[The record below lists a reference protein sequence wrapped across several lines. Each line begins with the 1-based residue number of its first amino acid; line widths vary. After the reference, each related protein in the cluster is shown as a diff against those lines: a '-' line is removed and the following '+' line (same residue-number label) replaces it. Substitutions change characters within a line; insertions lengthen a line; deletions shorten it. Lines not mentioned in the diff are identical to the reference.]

1 MQYIV
6 LDLEWN
12 QPINYQNRI
21 YRLYGDRLVFEMIQ
35 IGAVRID
42 ENLNILDSISIPIQ
56 PTCYTVIH
64 PRIRS
69 MTHLSTDTLSDAP
82 YFEEAMEQFV
92 SWCGEDYVL
101 LTWGCDDV
109 SVLQQNLDFF
119 EIHPDL
125 PTLYDIQPLFVKE
138 FSLNNRMGLKSA
150 MELMN
155 IAPDDDRY
163 FHNAQ
168 YDAYYTALVFT
179 HLKNPQDVLS
189 YPQKPKPLFHQEAA
203 VKPRKGDL
211 FESIE
216 KGLESIQA
224 TSPYCTVCGKPCTL
238 DGRYIPQSRDRLIG
252 LAKCQKH
259 GTMLVRVT
267 FRTAPD
273 GMYTMQVK
281 TAKASRSNIAYIHT
295 KQFQMQETPDQPSA
309 EGGQSIPTATLD
321 ASLL

>member
-42 ENLNILDSISIPIQ
+42 EHMNILDSISIPIQ
-56 PTCYTVIH
+56 PSCYTVIH

-69 MTHLSTDTLSDAP
+69 MTHLTSDALADAP
-82 YFEEAMEQFV
+82 YFQEAMEQFV

-119 EIHPDL
+119 EVHPDL

-150 MELMN
+150 MELMSLT
-155 IAPDDDRY
+155 PEEDRY
-163 FHNAQ
+163 FHNALH
-168 YDAYYTALVFT
+168 DAYYTALVFT
-179 HLKNPQDVLS
+179 HLKNPEDVLS
-189 YPQKPKPLFHQEAA
+189 YPQTPKSLIHQEAD
-203 VKPRKGDL
+203 KPRKGDL

-224 TSPYCTVCGKPCTL
+224 NEPHCAVCAKVCAL
-238 DGRYIPQSRDRLIG
+238 DGCYVPQSRDRLIG
-252 LAKCQKH
+252 LAKCSRH
-259 GTMLVRVT
+259 GSMLVRIT

-273 GMYTMQVK
+273 GMYSMTVK
-281 TAKASRSNIAYIHT
+281 TSKASRSNIAYIHT
-295 KQFQMQETPDQPSA
+295 KQFQMQESTAQGT
-309 EGGQSIPTATLD
+309 EGLSDMPFVGSLD
-321 ASLL
+321 ESLL

>member
-1 MQYIV
+1 MQYII

-35 IGAVRID
+35 IGAVRVD

-56 PTCYTVIH
+56 PSCYTVIH

-69 MTHLSTDTLSDAP
+69 MTHLTRDNLADAP
-82 YFEEAMEQFV
+82 YFQEAMEQFV
-92 SWCGEDYVL
+92 NWCGEDYVL

-119 EIHPDL
+119 DVHPQL

-150 MELMN
+150 MELMSLE
-155 IAPDDDRY
+155 PEEDRY
-163 FHNAQ
+163 FHDALN
-168 YDAYYTALVFT
+168 DAYYTALVFT
-179 HLKNPQDVLS
+179 HLKNPSDILS
-189 YPQKPKPLFHQEAA
+189 YPQTPKPLIHQEAD
-203 VKPRKGDL
+203 KPRKGDL
-211 FESIE
+211 FESIQ

-224 TSPYCTVCGKPCTL
+224 GEPHCTVCGKVCVR
-238 DGRYIPQSRDRLIG
+238 DGAYIPQSSNRFIG
-252 LAKCQKH
+252 LAKCSKH
-259 GTMLVRVT
+259 GTMLVRVQ
-267 FRTAPD
+267 FKTATD

-281 TAKASRSNIAYIHT
+281 TAKASRSNVAYIHT
-295 KQFQMQETPDQPSA
+295 KQFQIQEHGAASHSSAVPSVRPA
-309 EGGQSIPTATLD
+309 LLD
-321 ASLL
+321 DALL